1 MSFPKAPIKRFNE
14 GPTRAPPPG
23 SYDVKSSDTS
33 KGPVSFDKSQR
44 FTKQMGNTGS
54 WQNPCNMKPPPSP
67 ACARKMQSLGSKPTS
82 SGMKPEKDLVLMKDL
97 RKQKELEKEI
107 RALVGER
114 GQQDK
119 KIQSLEEDLAKL
131 ESKLFAAIRE
141 KTSLLATVASLE
153 KQLLELT
160 RTNELLKT
168 KFSEDGAQKKMN
180 NLCAELMKLRNLM
193 HMKKSAF
200 AKQEAVEIQMVQRT
214 LQQSKEKVAQP
225 EEQLIASEIHTEEKY
240 EIHTEEK
247 CDSDKLLEYV
257 VELSNTAELVDKYKL
272 DIARLEE
279 IIEAK
284 NTEIE
289 TLQTSLQFTETTLSI
304 QIKELHEKCKMFE
317 QQKEEL
323 LIENREKL
331 QSTNNKIQR
340 LKEQLNLE
348 EEECQKQ
355 KRTCKELSATMHQK
369 LLEFQE
375 EVTKEKQILEREL
388 RETMDELDKLH
399 TKEGKV
405 EKMLKHLEEQYKAQT
420 EELAQLQTKL
430 QGKNTELEE
439 MAQAHRNTVVQM
451 KEEHSNTLCKLG
463 ENIAEFETYKACVS
477 EEMACLRQE
486 KTALQDQLAEMNR
499 AAQQTT
505 QAMQEVQR
513 AKEKAKEEYARM
525 LLDVQTKLALKDAEV
540 KRIKESSIA
549 QIANL
554 EAKLEDQKE
563 DFKKQLEVKGKTI
576 AEKAEADYQEDVKT
590 WRIRY
595 EELYNKVKPFQQQ
608 LDAYEAEKN
617 ALINEHGAAQEELNK
632 LSDAYAKL
640 LGHQN
645 QKQKIKHVMKLK
657 EENTQMRQE
666 VSRLRTQLAKE
677 KQMQGYLQE
686 QLNAIQ
692 GIKRFDPSKAFQH
705 STKENIDP
713 KTPFKESNR
722 NKS

>member
-14 GPTRAPPPG
+14 APSRAPAPG

-44 FTKQMGNTGS
+44 FTKQMGDTGS
-54 WQNPCNMKPPPSP
+54 WQNPSNMKPPPSP
-67 ACARKMQSLGSKPTS
+67 ASARKMQSLDSKATS
-82 SGMKPEKDLVLMKDL
+82 SGVKPEKDLALLKNL

-107 RALVGER
+107 RALVGES

-119 KIQSLEEDLAKL
+119 KIQTLEEEVAKL
-131 ESKLFAAIRE
+131 ESKLSAAIRE
-141 KTSLLATVASLE
+141 KTSFIATVASME

-168 KFSEDGAQKKMN
+168 KFSEDGTLKKMN
-180 NLCAELMKLRNLM
+180 NLCAELMKLGNRM
-193 HMKKSAF
+193 HTKKVIFS
-200 AKQEAVEIQMVQRT
+200 KQEDMKMKLRTDQRT
-214 LQQSKEKVAQP
+214 LVHSNEKVPQL
-225 EEQLIASEIHTEEKY
+225 EEQLIVTEIHTEEKY
-240 EIHTEEK
+240 
-247 CDSDKLLEYV
+247 DSDKLLEYV
-257 VELSNTAELVDKYKL
+257 AELSNAAELVDKYKL

-279 IIEAK
+279 VIEAK

-289 TLQTSLQFTETTLSI
+289 TLQTSLQYTETTLST
-304 QIKELHEKCKMFE
+304 QIKELYEKCKMFE

-323 LIENREKL
+323 LIEYREKE
-331 QSTNNKIQR
+331 QSSNAEIQC
-340 LKEQLNLE
+340 LKERLNLE

-355 KRTCKELSATMHQK
+355 KSAYKELSTAMCQK
-369 LLEFQE
+369 WLEFQE

-405 EKMLKHLEEQYKAQT
+405 QKMLKHQEEEYKSQT
-420 EELAQLQTKL
+420 EELVKLQAKL
-430 QGKNTELEE
+430 QGKNTELEK
-439 MAQAHRNTVVQM
+439 MAQAHRNAIVQI

-463 ENIAEFETYKACVS
+463 ENIAEFEIYKARVS
-477 EEMACLRQE
+477 EEMICLRQE
-486 KTALQDQLAEMNR
+486 KTALQDQLAEVNK
-499 AAQQTT
+499 AALQTA

-525 LLDVQTKLALKDAEV
+525 LLDAQTKLALKDEEI
-540 KRIKESSIA
+540 KRIKESNIA
-549 QIANL
+549 QIANI
-554 EAKLEDQKE
+554 EARLEDQKE
-563 DFKKQLEVKGKTI
+563 DFKKQLELERETI
-576 AEKAEADYQEDVKT
+576 AEKAEADYRENVKT
-590 WRIRY
+590 WRILY

-617 ALINEHGAAQEELNK
+617 ALMNEHGAAQEVLNK

-645 QKQKIKHVMKLK
+645 QKQKIKHVMRLK
-657 EENTQMRQE
+657 EENAQMRQE

-677 KQMQGYLQE
+677 KQMKGDLQE
-686 QLNAIQ
+686 QLNAVQ
-692 GIKRFDPSKAFQH
+692 GIKRFDPSIAFQH
-705 STKENIDP
+705 STKENIDH